1 MTRVSLIALMVLL
14 AGPVAAQQAQVEIE
28 DLRPEE
34 WRYDNLTLEELPIPV
49 APTMP
54 DLQPEDDGNAAAE
67 VSGEVFGPRLG
78 KDEAY
83 GAYQRGYFLTALALA
98 LPRAEK
104 GDAAAQTLI
113 GTIYAD
119 GLGVRENLATASS
132 WYSLASKNGDM
143 LATFE
148 LAMLYQDG
156 SGVPQNRERA
166 AELFTKAA
174 DMGSMPAKYNLALL
188 HVEGRYATPDL
199 IKAAALMKEA
209 ADSGLPE
216 AQYDYGMMLIDGAG
230 IPTDP
235 VAGAEQLKLAAE
247 AGLPSAQIDYATILY
262 LGKGVPKDRTA
273 AASWYRRAADA
284 GNPVAQ
290 NRLAKMTAVGEGV
303 DLNLEDAAMWRALAR
318 RQGLTDPVLD
328 DLLVS
333 ISADELQLAEE
344 RARFWPSAPPTNV
357 ADATGQPDIKIVDTR
372 PTTQSP

>member
-1 MTRVSLIALMVLL
+1 MRRASLIALMVVL
-14 AGPVAAQQAQVEIE
+14 AGPVAAQQAQIEIE

-34 WRYDNLTLEELPIPV
+34 WRYDNLTLEELPLPV
-49 APTMP
+49 APQMP
-54 DLQPEDDGNAAAE
+54 DLTTEEGEAAE
-67 VSGEVFGPRLG
+67 VSGEVFGPRLP

-119 GLGVRENLATASS
+119 GLGVRQNLATAAS
-132 WYSLASKNGDM
+132 WYTLASGNGDV

-156 SGVPQNRERA
+156 RGVAQDRARA
-166 AELFTKAA
+166 AELFAKAA
-174 DMGSMPAKYNLALL
+174 GMGSMPAKYNLALL
-188 HVEGRYATPDL
+188 HVEGRYAAPDL
-199 IKAAALMKEA
+199 VKAAALMKEA
-209 ADSGLPE
+209 ADSGIPE

-230 IPTDP
+230 TSIDP
-235 VAGAEQLKLAAE
+235 VAGAGQLKLAAE
-247 AGLPSAQIDYATILY
+247 AGLTSAQIDFATLLY
-262 LGKGVPKDRTA
+262 LGEGVGKDRAA

-303 DLNLEDAAMWRALAR
+303 ALNLEDAAMWRALAR

-333 ISADELQLAEE
+333 ISADELQKAEE
-344 RARFWPSAPPTNV
+344 RARFWPSEAPTSV
-357 ADATGQPDIKIVDTR
+357 ADASAEPDIRIIDTR
-372 PTTQSP
+372 PATQSP

>member
-1 MTRVSLIALMVLL
+1 MRRVSLIALTVVF
-14 AGPVAAQQAQVEIE
+14 AGPAAAQQQVEIE

-49 APTMP
+49 APELP
-54 DLQPEDDGNAAAE
+54 DLTTEEDQATE
-67 VSGEVFGPRLG
+67 VSGEVFGPRLP

-113 GTIYAD
+113 ATIYAD
-119 GLGVRENLATASS
+119 GLGVRQNLATASS
-132 WYSLASKNGDM
+132 WYTLASGNGDV

-156 SGVPQNRERA
+156 RGVTQDRQRA
-166 AELFTKAA
+166 ADLFAKAA
-174 DMGSMPAKYNLALL
+174 GMGSMPAKYNLALL
-188 HVEGRYATPDL
+188 HVEGRYAEPNLAT
-199 IKAAALMKEA
+199 AAALMKEA
-209 ADSGLPE
+209 ADSGLAE

-230 IPTDP
+230 TPANPI
-235 VAGAEQLKLAAE
+235 AGAEQLRLAAE
-247 AGLPSAQIDYATILY
+247 AGLPSAQIDYATLLY
-262 LGKGVPKDRTA
+262 LGRGVTKDRAA

-303 DLNLEDAAMWRALAR
+303 VLNLEDAAMWRALAR

-333 ISADELQLAEE
+333 ISDDELQKAEE
-344 RARFWPSAPPTNV
+344 RARFWPSEPPTSV
-357 ADATGQPDIKIVDTR
+357 ADAAGQPDIRIIDTR